1 MMQIT
6 LHHPG
11 KTRARIAFLSLLVF
25 TILLSFGANF
35 ISGLRKHQESGLAP
49 DPPTFLNAR
58 GPKTDDALSQR
69 PLNKLSRIVAMADR
83 AADETSA
90 AAAALLTEIEPTS
103 VPKDIDLGAAT
114 RDELDALRR
123 GLKTAEVSA
132 ATLLPRYLALLKSE
146 HDKVESYARSLD
158 VEKDFRTRLLAAIDK
173 RHMEIATLI
182 SQMLMARADFYRGY
196 ETYVALLVAEYGTY
210 KVVNGQF
217 IFPIQRTVDRYN
229 IAAHAMAVA
238 AKRVEEHEEEQKR
251 LMQLQQQQW
260 RQFVESR

>member
-1 MMQIT
+1 MQKT

-11 KTRARIAFLSLLVF
+11 KTRIRIAFLSLLVF

-35 ISGLRKHQESGLAP
+35 ISGLRKHQENGPAP
-49 DPPTFLNAR
+49 EPPTFLNAR
-58 GPKTDDALSQR
+58 GPKTDDALDRR
-69 PLNKLSRIVAMADR
+69 PLNKLSQIVAMADR

-90 AAAALLTEIEPTS
+90 AAEALLTEIEPAS

-123 GLKTAEVSA
+123 GLKTAEVNA
-132 ATLLPRYLALLKSE
+132 ATFLPRYLALLKSE

-158 VEKDFRTRLLAAIDK
+158 VEKDFATRLLAAIDK
-173 RHMEIATLI
+173 RHMETATFI
-182 SQMLMARADFYRGY
+182 SQMLKARAEFYRDY
-196 ETYVALLVAEYGTY
+196 EIYVAFLVGEYGTY

-238 AKRVEEHEEEQKR
+238 AKSVAERAKEKKR
-251 LMQLQQQQW
+251 LMQLQQEQW